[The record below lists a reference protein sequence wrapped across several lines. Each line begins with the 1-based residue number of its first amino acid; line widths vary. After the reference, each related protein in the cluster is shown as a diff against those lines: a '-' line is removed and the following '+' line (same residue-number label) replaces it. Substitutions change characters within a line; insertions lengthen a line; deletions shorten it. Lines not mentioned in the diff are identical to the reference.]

1 MRDTRERALEVL
13 LSEDLEPIVELVAYA
28 DGPGTYEVRA
38 VDGRVRFGRD
48 SHTDGGYAVE
58 EVEGRNPIG
67 DQSVDRFAGIEVERA
82 SLHPDRLANAYPF
95 AYDTVAQVFDH
106 AQAPDL
112 CVVHTAAHNWE
123 DAGGHRGEHGSLDV
137 VQARAP
143 FVLGG
148 AGVKRLGMVDRACR
162 LVDVAPTVVG
172 LMGGELATTDGTAMD
187 DLFDGDPPEHVIGF
201 LFDGANPNVLYDL
214 AARGDAP
221 NVAGIMA
228 LGTSFRFGAMS
239 SLPTVTLANHTAI
252 LTGCHPGHHGILHNA
267 WYDRANGR
275 QIITNSGETWAN
287 ASTYLNPGIDTMHS
301 AVKRARPGT
310 TTASINE
317 PCDAFADYS
326 TFDLVRRGVAMER
339 PPGPDSLPHA
349 TERFVRP
356 VKEYRWSS
364 RTDHTA
370 VTQFESLWS
379 SQRPAFTWVNFTL
392 TDAAFHE
399 GGPHSEIAEA
409 SIHDT
414 DARLGRVL
422 DVVESSGAWGR
433 TAFFLVA
440 DHGMEETN
448 PDVRGD
454 WGDDLRAAG
463 IEFRDEAFG
472 FLYLG
477 V

>member
-1 MRDTRERALEVL
+1 MLERALDVL
-13 LSEDLEPIVELVAYA
+13 LADDLEPIVELVAYSPE
-28 DGPGTYEVRA
+28 PGTYEVRA

-48 SHTDGGYAVE
+48 PDGSFDVA

-67 DQSVDRFAGIEVERA
+67 DQAVDRFVGVEVERS
-82 SLHPDRLANAYPF
+82 SLQPHRTENAYPF
-95 AYDTVAQVFDH
+95 AYEMVAQVFDH
-106 AQAPDL
+106 AAAPDVV
-112 CVVHTAAHNWE
+112 VVHTSAHNWE

-143 FVLGG
+143 FIIGG
-148 AGVKRLGMVDRACR
+148 AGVKNQGMVDRACR
-162 LVDVAPTVVG
+162 LVDVAPTVLSLV
-172 LMGGELATTDGTAMD
+172 GGELSQTDGEAMT
-187 DLFDGDPPEHVIGF
+187 DLLDGGSPRHVIGF
-201 LFDGANPNVLYDL
+201 LWDGTNPNVLYDL

-221 NVAGIMA
+221 NVRRLMDM
-228 LGTSFRFGAMS
+228 GTTFRWGAMS

-252 LTGCHPGHHGILHNA
+252 LTGCYPGHHGILHNA
-267 WYDRANGR
+267 WYDRAAGK
-275 QIITNSGETWAN
+275 QVITNSGETWAN
-287 ASTYLNPGIDTMHS
+287 AASYLNPGIDTIHS
-301 AVKRARPGT
+301 AVQRARPGAY
-310 TTASINE
+310 TASMNE

-326 TFDLVRRGVAMER
+326 TFDNVRRGVPMEK
-339 PPGPDSLPHA
+339 PPGPDALPHA

-370 VTQFESLWS
+370 VTQFEAVWNEH
-379 SQRPAFTWVNFTL
+379 RPAFTWVNFTL

-414 DARLGRVL
+414 DERLGRVL
-422 DVVESSGAWGR
+422 DAVEASGAWDD

-440 DHGMEETN
+440 DHGMEETK
-448 PDVRGD
+448 PGVSGD
-454 WGDDLRAAG
+454 WGHQLRAAG
-463 IEFRDEAFG
+463 IPHRDEAFG

-477 V
+477 VE